1 MVDSVSP
8 DLTVYV
14 VAADWPAACRLS
26 DTSCAGVCP
35 TRPRMSYT
43 LVCCVGVLMMAG
55 LAIAGGEMHT
65 AAATPASTGAA
76 AADSRRE
83 IRYRDVLLWAPKG
96 LLSEQGALS
105 WEGLATCT
113 QPSRAP
119 DSSAA

>member
-1 MVDSVSP
+1 
-8 DLTVYV
+8 V
-14 VAADWPAACRLS
+14 VCWAAALAAI
-26 DTSCAGVCP
+26 
-35 TRPRMSYT
+35 
-43 LVCCVGVLMMAG
+43 G
-55 LAIAGGEMHT
+55 LAIAWGEMHT